1 MHSTETGT
9 GQITV
14 QLNGVSTPID
24 AGMSLGGLI
33 DSRGIVRQM
42 IAVEYNGEI
51 LPRADYDVTELADG
65 DQLEIVQMVG
75 GG

>member
-1 MHSTETGT
+1 MQKTGT
-9 GQITV
+9 GALQL
-14 QLNGVSTPID
+14 QLNGASVSIERGAT
-24 AGMSLGGLI
+24 LGELI
-33 DSRGIVRQM
+33 DSRGIVRTM

-51 LPRADYDVTELADG
+51 LPRHQYDETVLNEG